1 MKFPD
6 IKKKKSSRGIFG
18 IMIPILIGVGVVVVL
33 AVIEPNIGYFIVPI
47 YVLVLGFLS
56 AYLAIG
62 LSKFFATIFVLI
74 NKNVVALQKKSSLNY
89 FIDHKYSNKESLLKF
104 LGYNIWYSVG
114 VTFVALRLAGG
125 EELTQDDLG
134 VYIIIFVSLALIFS
148 SAINTSLYLI
158 QQKGIFFKNSYDG
171 STINLGSDL
180 RRVVNW
186 ALGPMQILFFVY
198 TMWTLTTNYSIFQIL
213 GLALIICVT
222 TSLISYF
229 VIRQRNAW
237 DPMYERFSN
246 KVDEII
252 LLEKK
257 QTAIIGPTSRASPKK
272 DSVISKN
279 PKFCPQCGTQT
290 QVLYGKVYCPIC
302 KNYI

>member
-18 IMIPILIGVGVVVVL
+18 IMIPILIGVGVMVVL
-33 AVIEPNIGYFIVPI
+33 AVIEPGSSIYPI

-62 LSKFFATIFVLI
+62 LSTFFATIFVLI
-74 NKNVVALQKKSSLNY
+74 NKNVVALQKKSNLNY
-89 FIDHKYSNKESLLKF
+89 FIDHKYSNKESLLQF
-104 LGYNIWYSVG
+104 LGYNIWYSIG
-114 VTFVALRLAGG
+114 VTFVVLRLAGG
-125 EELTQDDLG
+125 KELNEEDLG
-134 VYIIIFVSLALIFS
+134 FYLIVFVSLALIFS

-186 ALGPMQILFFVY
+186 ALGPMQILFFLY
-198 TMWTLTTNYSIFQIL
+198 TIVTLTDYSILLFF
-213 GLALIICVT
+213 GAALIICVT

-257 QTAIIGPTSRASPKK
+257 QTAIIGPTSKASKK
-272 DSVISKN
+272 NIVIPKN
-279 PKFCPQCGTQT
+279 PKFCPHCGTQI
-290 QVLYGKVYCPIC
+290 QVFYDKEYCPTC